1 MMNYYKFLGVKDF
14 ASMEEI
20 KTAYRK
26 LSKKFHPD
34 VNDNDPF
41 FEEHFKEIQI
51 AYEVLSDR
59 RKKARYDDQ
68 LRNFRTANE
77 PPLQKPES
85 RPPVLNRKPK
95 KQTAPAL
102 QLSKRATQ
110 IICLLCVVLALIL
123 LFLVEEEKEAE
134 ENLAKKLLSFSIGI
148 SMKEVNRIQGRPT
161 NIEYLDS
168 FEIWHYD
175 SSLVVFKN
183 GVVSE
188 YYNRGRNLKVPPESV
203 QP

>member
-1 MMNYYKFLGVKDF
+1 
-14 ASMEEI
+14 MEEI

-41 FEEHFKEIQI
+41 FEERFKEIQI

-59 RKKARYDDQ
+59 REKARYDDQ

-77 PPLQKPES
+77 PPLQKPEHRS
-85 RPPVLNRKPK
+85 SVLNRKPK

-134 ENLAKKLLSFSIGI
+134 ENLAKKPLSYSIGI
-148 SMKEVNRIQGRPT
+148 SMKEVNKIQGRPT
-161 NIEYLDS
+161 SIKYLDS
-168 FEIWHYD
+168 FEIWYYD
-175 SSLVVFKN
+175 SSLVIFKN

-188 YYNRGRNLKVPPESV
+188 YYNRSRNLKVPPESV